1 MELELSN
8 LSLFAHAIA
17 RALLLTG
24 LGPGLFIF
32 YVAQLLVKANRVP
45 ALHPRMRGE
54 FRKTSSG
61 AAQLAPTIE
70 FDSSG
75 LSSRATSAARKVR
88 RSA

>member
-1 MELELSN
+1 MTFLSN
-8 LSLFAHAIA
+8 FSLLAHSIA
-17 RALLLTG
+17 KAAFNTG
-24 LGPGLFIF
+24 LGPAILFL
-32 YVAQLLVKANRVP
+32 YAAQLLVRANRVP
-45 ALHPRMRGE
+45 ALHQWMRGK
-54 FRKTSSG
+54 FRKTSFR